1 MGSINNPDTL
11 EMNKGVELLL
21 RNRREKKNLETKQK
35 KFGFS
40 KKISLFGR
48 EIEINFFISLI
59 EKR

>member
-1 MGSINNPDTL
+1 MGPINNPDTL

-21 RNRREKKNLETKQK
+21 RKRREKKNLETKQN

-40 KKISLFGR
+40 KKISLFKR

-59 EKR
+59 GKG

>member
-40 KKISLFGR
+40 KKISLFTR